1 MVLSE
6 IKSFLFKDTPAF
18 ALGKIFFLYVVLP
31 AENCNKCKC
40 LKQINC
46 KVFAGYAYS
55 RMYCCVCLWELA
67 ECSVCAG
74 RHSCLFLQ
82 IINFSFYISFFISQ
96 TNKQTPW
103 HWIKTAFAVAWVL
116 ILLVVAIRRLGHKG
130 RHMVSNHIQ
139 NWLVLRAQSVP
150 RNHYTTTSSLHYKPV

>member
-55 RMYCCVCLWELA
+55 RMYCCVWLPHAYE
-67 ECSVCAG
+67 
-74 RHSCLFLQ
+74 
-82 IINFSFYISFFISQ
+82 
-96 TNKQTPW
+96 
-103 HWIKTAFAVAWVL
+103 
-116 ILLVVAIRRLGHKG
+116 
-130 RHMVSNHIQ
+130 
-139 NWLVLRAQSVP
+139 NWQSVVYELEGT
-150 RNHYTTTSSLHYKPV
+150 RACFCK